1 MLKRWRL
8 SRFSIIRLTLLRV
21 SDSGHIQCAS
31 AVVLSWLNTGP
42 FRGLYSLFKHPLPDL
57 DRADDGLGSPVGT

>member
-42 FRGLYSLFKHPLPDL
+42 
-57 DRADDGLGSPVGT
+57 LGAVLTV

>member
-8 SRFSIIRLTLLRV
+8 SRFSIIRLTILRV

-42 FRGLYSLFKHPLPDL
+42 FRGCTHCLNSPLPDL